1 MAIDQRASEL
11 GLARV
16 LLLAAAV
23 LGAVILLPR
32 SAAASSEQVLYRF
45 CPQHS
50 FPCADG
56 LQPEAGLIMDAA
68 GNPYGTDPAGG
79 PGAHDHAR
87 RGTVDQPGPE
97 APRRRGTPS
106 FPPFP
111 PTHSAHAPP
120 PPPPPFLNRRLV

>member
-68 GNPYGTDPAGG
+68 GNLYGTGPYGGYS
-79 PGAHDHAR
+79 R
-87 RGTVDQPGPE
+87 RGLG
-97 APRRRGTPS
+97 RGR
-106 FPPFP
+106 
-111 PTHSAHAPP
+111 AGVPP
-120 PPPPPFLNRRLV
+120 PPRGTRGRGNSLFTLCPPNGCPQASPPHT